1 MDRKQKEENRILW
14 IGDKKGYI
22 RYGYEI
28 WIEGSWLYRGRGL
41 KGVKRGGTTHR
52 DTVRHGVKRAI

>member
-22 RYGYEI
+22 MYGYEI

-41 KGVKRGGTTHR
+41 KGGKRGGGPHIETL
-52 DTVRHGVKRAI
+52 